1 MSNERGCMS
10 TITTM
15 AEPFTLE
22 EKATNYETMRHIRTV
37 GKYVNLMIRE
47 LLDRAEEH
55 DESKLH
61 PPEVEG
67 FTKYTDKL
75 AASTYNSPEY
85 NGFKKSMGEALEHHY
100 AVNRH
105 HPEHFPEGV
114 NDMSLID
121 LVEMFCDWKAA
132 TLRHNN
138 GNLLKSIETNAE
150 RFGISPQLKNI
161 FENTAKLFD

>member
-1 MSNERGCMS
+1 MSNERGCMN
-10 TITTM
+10 TIATM
-15 AEPFTLE
+15 AEPVTLE
-22 EKATNYETMRHIRTV
+22 EKATNYETMKHIRTV
-37 GKYVNLMIRE
+37 GRYINLMIRE

-85 NGFKKSMGEALEHHY
+85 NGFKKSLGEALEHHY

-105 HPEHFPEGV
+105 HPEHFLRGV

-121 LVEMFCDWKAA
+121 LIEMFCDWKAA

-150 RFGISPQLKNI
+150 RFDISPQLKNI

>member
-1 MSNERGCMS
+1 MSDSILECIEDVLQR
-10 TITTM
+10 
-15 AEPFTLE
+15 PFTLE

-37 GKYVNLMIRE
+37 GRYINLMIRE
-47 LLDRAEEH
+47 LMDRAEEH

-61 PPEVEG
+61 QPEVEG

-75 AASTYNSPEY
+75 ARSTYASHEY
-85 NGFKKSMGEALEHHY
+85 NGFKESMKEALEHHY

-105 HPEHFPEGV
+105 HPEHFLAGI
-114 NDMSLID
+114 NDMTLID

-138 GNLLKSIETNAE
+138 GNLLKSIEINAE
-150 RFGISPQLKNI
+150 RFGINPQLKKI